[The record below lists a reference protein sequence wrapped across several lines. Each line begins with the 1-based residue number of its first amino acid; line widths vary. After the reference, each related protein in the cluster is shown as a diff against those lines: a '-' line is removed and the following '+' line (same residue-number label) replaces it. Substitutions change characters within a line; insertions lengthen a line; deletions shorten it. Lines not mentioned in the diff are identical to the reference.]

1 MLVVYAL
8 SILIL
13 AAWVWRMVQQKKIL
27 LAQTPLDVP
36 LLLFLFSQIL
46 STLFSIHTRTS
57 IFGYYTRF
65 NGGLLSTLSYVIIFY
80 AFASNFQKKH
90 LSGFLK
96 TLILSVILSS
106 LYAIPEHYGHSLSCL
121 VITGQFDVAC
131 WVQDVQTRV
140 FASFGQPNWL
150 AAFLIT
156 TLPITFFGLTI
167 QMKQKWLWIVT
178 VMATLAL
185 LFTKSR
191 SGVLGLGVGLGV
203 LLLGQLIF
211 VRTNVKQLLV
221 AFGIVGVIAAL
232 FGTPFSPALS
242 QLWQPPSPIVATQPS
257 GTVLDTG
264 GTESGEI
271 RKIVWEGALKVWQR
285 YPLFGSGVETF
296 AYSYYQDRPAAHN
309 SVSEWDFLYNKAHN
323 EFLNY
328 LATTGAV
335 GAFSYVLLLVWFGLV
350 CLALANT
357 ERLELHYR
365 QLAIALL
372 SGVVALSVSNFFGF
386 STVMVNVLL
395 FWYMA
400 IISILNKPATT
411 DVTPINTRTA
421 AQSPASIGQWL
432 VLSFTMII
440 SVILL
445 YQVYQQWWADRLFVR
460 AKSLFG
466 AGQYELALD
475 HFAAAIA
482 ASPTEALFYDEL
494 AMNYGKLAVELEKA
508 GETTSAAQL
517 SETAIKASD
526 YALELNPRHLNF
538 YKTRAR
544 VFINLAQIRPGYLS
558 EAEKTLKAAIAL
570 SPTDAKLY
578 YNLALLKLVG
588 EDRAEGMSWL
598 QKAIELKPNYLTAR
612 FELGK
617 QWEVEGKPDLA
628 KAEYELILAKLSPGN
643 PEVTARLNALASQ
656 SAEQKP

>member
-232 FGTPFSPALS
+232 FGTPFSPSLS

-365 QLAIALL
+365 QLAIL
-372 SGVVALSVSNFFGF
+372 SQFN
-386 STVMVNVLL
+386 
-395 FWYMA
+395 Y
-400 IISILNKPATT
+400 
-411 DVTPINTRTA
+411 INC
-421 AQSPASIGQWL
+421 L
-432 VLSFTMII
+432 
-440 SVILL
+440 
-445 YQVYQQWWADRLFVR
+445 
-460 AKSLFG
+460 
-466 AGQYELALD
+466 
-475 HFAAAIA
+475 
-482 ASPTEALFYDEL
+482 
-494 AMNYGKLAVELEKA
+494 
-508 GETTSAAQL
+508 
-517 SETAIKASD
+517 
-526 YALELNPRHLNF
+526 
-538 YKTRAR
+538 
-544 VFINLAQIRPGYLS
+544 
-558 EAEKTLKAAIAL
+558 
-570 SPTDAKLY
+570 
-578 YNLALLKLVG
+578 
-588 EDRAEGMSWL
+588 
-598 QKAIELKPNYLTAR
+598 
-612 FELGK
+612 
-617 QWEVEGKPDLA
+617 
-628 KAEYELILAKLSPGN
+628 
-643 PEVTARLNALASQ
+643 
-656 SAEQKP
+656 